1 VDLASDPARERS
13 LRFAWVLLAAGML
26 VASSSAI
33 LVRYAVDA
41 EPLALSF
48 WRCAAASLLL
58 LPFSLRDL
66 RAVRR
71 REVIVCAIAG
81 LFLAIHFATWI
92 ASIGLT
98 TVAAAVLLVSLT
110 PVFVALT
117 AWLLFKDRLPTRG
130 WIGIV
135 VALAGSGVVL
145 AGADASG
152 GEVTIVGNVLALI
165 GGATAGWYLM
175 AGADARRRLGIVGY
189 SVITYG
195 IAALLLLVPIAID
208 RTPLTGFGRT
218 TWLAIAGMIAGPQLL
233 GHTVINF
240 TLRALDTTSVSV
252 ALLAEPVIATFLAW
266 VLFTE
271 VPSLLVYPGGLA
283 ILGGIF
289 TVTMVRR
296 PQEIPPE

>member
-1 VDLASDPARERS
+1 VDVVSDPARTR
-13 LRFAWVLLAAGML
+13 AHWIPWTLLAVGMF

-33 LVRYAVDA
+33 LVRYAEGA
-41 EPLALSF
+41 EPLAMSF
-48 WRCAAASLLL
+48 WRCASGSLLL

-66 RAVRR
+66 RGVRR
-71 REVIVCAIAG
+71 REVIVCAISG
-81 LFLAIHFATWI
+81 FFLAIHFATWI

-117 AWLLFKDRLPTRG
+117 AWLLFKDRLPTVG

-135 VALAGSGVVL
+135 VALLGSGIVL

-152 GEVTIVGNVLALI
+152 GEVTILGNMLALI
-165 GGATAGWYLM
+165 GGVTAGWYLM
-175 AGADARRRLGIVGY
+175 AGADARRRLGILGY

-195 IAALLLLVPIAID
+195 IAGLLLLVPIAID
-208 RTPLTGFGRT
+208 GTRLVGFPRD
-218 TWLAIAGMIAGPQLL
+218 TWLAIAGMIFGPQLL

-252 ALLAEPVIATFLAW
+252 ALLVEPIIATFLAL
-266 VLFTE
+266 VLFDE
-271 VPSLLVYPGGLA
+271 IPSLLVYPGGLA
-283 ILGGIF
+283 ILVGIF
-289 TVTMVRR
+289 VVTMVRR